1 MVAGTRVITVKGE
14 KRSDFGCVSSPVWA
28 GTADESYV
36 RHEREFKNDSQG
48 GGQSSWK
55 HGAAVAELGRG
66 GMASGD
72 WQAGRQELAFAHIC
86 SEMLLD

>member
-66 GMASGD
+66 GMANGD
-72 WQAGRQELAFAHIC
+72 WLGRQAGACFCTH
-86 SEMLLD
+86 LL

>member
-1 MVAGTRVITVKGE
+1 MIENDCNGPDERQAMVAGTRVITVKGE

-48 GGQSSWK
+48 VAKAVGSMELLWLSW
-55 HGAAVAELGRG
+55 GEEG
-66 GMASGD
+66 
-72 WQAGRQELAFAHIC
+72 WQAETG
-86 SEMLLD
+86 